1 MKDTPDLDSIAEEVE
16 DNFSLDFRDPYEKP
30 YGEPERQTKSQK
42 IFWSYLKDHNVWRQ
56 ALIGAKGAAKTH
68 YGATFAFYFGQK
80 YPGAEGVVVGNT
92 DRQAKDAAGGPFL
105 DVCKSLGYN
114 AEYFGS
120 KKIRGQEE
128 SKFYVVD
135 LDGDGY
141 EEGKTFKLFVRSME
155 SVEAMEG
162 SQYDFMWV
170 EELQDAHKKNFV
182 KAHSRNRGSHVAGAG
197 RMNPLFIAAMTE
209 GPSHWMYDHIEKKM
223 GFVQD
228 EDFDPE
234 EDHSVLRE
242 PDLTENKKNIGE
254 AVIESYYNNF
264 SQSKA
269 ERLIHA
275 KRVSQNSNRALYEY
289 KANTHRRG
297 RMSRLLCYYDPY
309 DPLILSLDFNINPMC
324 GTLWQRR
331 MWNQKWSRQ
340 NVQIVWNGDEIQE
353 VLVHQGENKVDR
365 YRHLHEFAEP
375 NETVLAQ
382 VDEYEVWNDDKMG
395 GGTRGLMRH
404 AVRDYAERQQAT
416 FEVVGDAQG
425 NSKTAAATVTNWDIV
440 RSFAAK
446 FSDPLV
452 VPGLVSSRSG
462 EGLEGEIKYSN
473 PPVADTLTHTNQ
485 LLQNAEGHSRM
496 CFLPESEYESG
507 GAAASVAAVEKKK
520 NGKIDDRRDRSDD
533 RAKSR
538 THFFDTVRYLG
549 YYFHEEIDHGQMD
562 VNDLVEEMRE
572 DRYEEELG
580 EMPDDM
586 DPKRYS
592 DFGEED
598 DGWLDYGGSTSGGVF

>member
-30 YGEPERQTKSQK
+30 YGEPERQTKSQE

-209 GPSHWMYDHIEKKM
+209 GPSLDVRPHR
-223 GFVQD
+223 
-228 EDFDPE
+228 E
-234 EDHSVLRE
+234 EDGVCSGR
-242 PDLTENKKNIGE
+242 
-254 AVIESYYNNF
+254 
-264 SQSKA
+264 
-269 ERLIHA
+269 RL
-275 KRVSQNSNRALYEY
+275 
-289 KANTHRRG
+289 
-297 RMSRLLCYYDPY
+297 
-309 DPLILSLDFNINPMC
+309 
-324 GTLWQRR
+324 
-331 MWNQKWSRQ
+331 
-340 NVQIVWNGDEIQE
+340 
-353 VLVHQGENKVDR
+353 
-365 YRHLHEFAEP
+365 
-375 NETVLAQ
+375 
-382 VDEYEVWNDDKMG
+382 
-395 GGTRGLMRH
+395 
-404 AVRDYAERQQAT
+404 
-416 FEVVGDAQG
+416 
-425 NSKTAAATVTNWDIV
+425 
-440 RSFAAK
+440 
-446 FSDPLV
+446 
-452 VPGLVSSRSG
+452 
-462 EGLEGEIKYSN
+462 
-473 PPVADTLTHTNQ
+473 
-485 LLQNAEGHSRM
+485 
-496 CFLPESEYESG
+496 
-507 GAAASVAAVEKKK
+507 
-520 NGKIDDRRDRSDD
+520 
-533 RAKSR
+533 
-538 THFFDTVRYLG
+538 
-549 YYFHEEIDHGQMD
+549 
-562 VNDLVEEMRE
+562 
-572 DRYEEELG
+572 
-580 EMPDDM
+580 
-586 DPKRYS
+586 
-592 DFGEED
+592 
-598 DGWLDYGGSTSGGVF
+598 